1 MIKILA
7 GLLAAGI
14 GFAEAAQ
21 ADELAPT
28 EAKSIRLDGL
38 TGVAYYTVEDDGFRV
53 VVTLAAGEAQPV
65 RFSAVLASGQSIAL
79 SVPQGPDETSR
90 EVEIR
95 RSGDVVS
102 ASDISHPDAAD
113 PDAVAAGK

>member
-7 GLLAAGI
+7 GLLAASI
-14 GFAEAAQ
+14 GLTGAAKAE
-21 ADELAPT
+21 ELAPM
-28 EAKSIRLDGL
+28 EAQSISLGDL
-38 TGVAYYTVEDDGFRV
+38 TGVAYYTVADDGFRV

-65 RFSAVLASGQSIAL
+65 RFSAALAPGQSIAL
-79 SVPQGPDETSR
+79 SVPQGPGETAR

-102 ASDISHPDAAD
+102 VSDHPDAAA
-113 PDAVAAGK
+113 PGAVAAGE